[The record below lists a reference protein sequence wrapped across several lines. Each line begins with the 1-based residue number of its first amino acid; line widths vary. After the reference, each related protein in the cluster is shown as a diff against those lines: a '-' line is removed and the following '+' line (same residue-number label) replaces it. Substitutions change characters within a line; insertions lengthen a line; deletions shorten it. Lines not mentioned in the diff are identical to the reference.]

1 MKSVCITVAALLL
14 SIGAVSV
21 SMSAADPTNGKAV
34 LATSAPGSVDV
45 RTIHLEGERR
55 FHANCGRCHATPH
68 KFPRPMMATIVR
80 HMRVRACIT
89 DQDMYYILRYLSE

>member
-1 MKSVCITVAALLL
+1 MKNICSTVAGLLL
-14 SIGAVSV
+14 SITAVCV
-21 SMSAADPTNGKAV
+21 TMSAADPPNGKAV

-45 RTIHLEGERR
+45 RTIHIEGERR
-55 FHANCGRCHATPH
+55 FHANCGRCHAAPH

-89 DQDMYYILRYLSE
+89 DQDMYYILRFLSE

>member
-1 MKSVCITVAALLL
+1 MKSICIIVAGLLL
-14 SIGAVSV
+14 SMGAVCV
-21 SMSAADPTNGKAV
+21 TMSAADPTSGKAA
-34 LATSAPGSVDV
+34 LATSAPDSADL
-45 RTIHLEGERR
+45 RKIHDEGERR

-89 DQDMYYILRYLSE
+89 DQDLYYILRYLSE